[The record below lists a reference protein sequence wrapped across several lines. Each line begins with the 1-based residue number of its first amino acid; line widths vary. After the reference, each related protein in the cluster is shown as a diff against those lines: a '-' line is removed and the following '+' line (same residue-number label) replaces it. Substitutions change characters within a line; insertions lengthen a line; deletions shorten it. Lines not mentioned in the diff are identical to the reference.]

1 MMPRHNS
8 LDFSL
13 QFGFFPEVAAH
24 RRVLTAD
31 NVQRWIGFALG
42 AAAEIAVRVVGEEEG
57 RELNKQYRKKDYA
70 TNVLTFDYSRTPM
83 VIADIVL
90 CGPVVQREAA
100 EQGKSLKDH
109 YTHLLV
115 HATLH
120 AQGYEHETNE
130 RDALE
135 MEALEIL
142 MLGAMDVA
150 NPY

>member
-1 MMPRHNS
+1 MRNSRNS

-13 QFGFFPEVAAH
+13 QFAYFPDVAAH
-24 RRVLTAD
+24 RRVLTAAD
-31 NVQRWIGFALG
+31 VRHWVGFALG
-42 AAAEIAVRVVGEEEG
+42 AAAEIAVRVVGAEEG
-57 RELNKQYRKKDYA
+57 RELNAQYRRKDYA
-70 TNVLTFDYSRTPM
+70 TNVLTFDYSRDPM
-83 VIADIVL
+83 VVADIVL
-90 CGPVVQREAA
+90 CGPVVQREAR
-100 EQGKSLKDH
+100 EQGKTLKDH

-142 MLGAMDVA
+142 MLGALGVA